1 MAPISLELENQHPK
15 PVHGKIADQEEDQ
28 DRENFCYAVQLV
40 FSSVLPMSLHAAIE
54 LGVFDIIAK
63 AGEGAELSAAE
74 IAVQMPTSNHDAAMM
89 VDRILRLLASHSVLN
104 CSVVAADDDDDD
116 ESSDSFKR
124 LYGLGPVSKYFV
136 TNEDGVSLGP
146 FMALIQDKVI
156 LDCWSVLL
164 LILLILL

>member
-1 MAPISLELENQHPK
+1 MAPISLELEKQYPK

-63 AGEGAELSAAE
+63 AGDGAELSAAE

-104 CSVVAADDDDDD
+104 CSVVADDD
-116 ESSDSFKR
+116 ESSGSFKR

-146 FMALIQDKVI
+146 LMALIQDKVI

-164 LILLILL
+164 LILLILLEVNC